1 MKFIS
6 YYTDKYK
13 NEAGKLRQSLES
25 LGLNYHIAGIED
37 QGSWDANTHFKPI
50 FIKQQ
55 IQSQSAVVWLDAD
68 CMVLQHPSL
77 FYELDCDIAFHRFKE
92 KELLSGTVF
101 FKNTARTIE
110 LLDKWIQ
117 INQENPEVFD
127 QKNLDQALKSM
138 TDISICELPS
148 EYCFIFDLSKNY
160 YPRVNPIIEHYQ
172 ASRKFR

>member
-6 YYTDKYK
+6 YYTYKYK
-13 NEAGKLRQSLES
+13 NEAAKLKQSLEA
-25 LGLNYHIAGIED
+25 LGLQYHVAGIED
-37 QGSWDANTHFKPI
+37 QGSWDANTHYKPI

-55 IQSQSAVVWLDAD
+55 IQNQNAVVWLDAD
-68 CMVLQHPSL
+68 CMVLQHPQL
-77 FYELDCDIAFHRFKE
+77 FFELDCDVAFHRFKG

-110 LLDKWIQ
+110 LLDKWIG
-117 INQENPEVFD
+117 INKENPDVFD

-138 TDISICELPS
+138 TDISIIELPP
-148 EYCFIFDLSKNY
+148 EYCFIFDLSKDY

>member
-13 NEAGKLRQSLES
+13 NEAAKLRQSLES
-25 LGLNYHIAGIED
+25 LNLNYHIAGIED

-55 IQSQSAVVWLDAD
+55 IQSQPAVVWLDAD
-68 CMVLQHPSL
+68 CMVLDHPSL
-77 FYELDCDIAFHRFKE
+77 FYELDCDVAFHRFKG

-101 FKNTARTIE
+101 FKNTAKTAE
-110 LLDKWIQ
+110 LLDKWIE
-117 INQENPEVFD
+117 INKQNPEIFD

-138 TDISICELPS
+138 SDISIKELPP
-148 EYCFIFDLSKNY
+148 EYCFIFDLSKDY
-160 YPRVNPIIEHYQ
+160 YLGVNPIIEHYQ

>member
-6 YYTDKYK
+6 YYTYKYK
-13 NEAGKLRQSLES
+13 NEAAKLKQSLEA
-25 LGLNYHIAGIED
+25 LGLQYPVAGIED
-37 QGSWDANTHFKPI
+37 QDSWDANTHYNPI

-55 IQSQSAVVWLDAD
+55 IQNQKAVVWLDAD
-68 CMVLQHPSL
+68 CMVLSHPQL
-77 FYELDCDIAFHRFKE
+77 FFELDCDIAFHRFRG

-110 LLDKWIQ
+110 LLDNWIA
-117 INQENPEVFD
+117 INKENPEIFD

-138 TDISICELPS
+138 TDISILELPP
-148 EYCFIFDLSKNY
+148 EYCFIFDLSKDY

>member
-13 NEAGKLRQSLES
+13 NEAAKLKQSLEA

-37 QGSWDANTHFKPI
+37 QGSWDANTHYKPI
-50 FIKQQ
+50 FIRQQ
-55 IQSQSAVVWLDAD
+55 IQNQKAVVWLDAD
-68 CMVLQHPSL
+68 CMVLSMPDL
-77 FYELDCDIAFHRFKE
+77 FFKLDCDIAFHRFKG

-101 FKNTARTIE
+101 FKNTAKTAE
-110 LLDKWIQ
+110 LLNKWID
-117 INQENPEVFD
+117 INKENPETFD

-138 TDISICELPS
+138 TDISILELPPQ
-148 EYCFIFDLSKNY
+148 YCFIFDLSKDY

>member
-6 YYTDKYK
+6 YYTYKYK
-13 NEAGKLRQSLES
+13 NEAAKLKQSLEA
-25 LGLNYHIAGIED
+25 LNLQYHVAGIED
-37 QGSWDANTHFKPI
+37 QGSWDANTHYKPI

-55 IQSQSAVVWLDAD
+55 IQNQSAVVWLDAD
-68 CMVLQHPSL
+68 CMVLQYPQL
-77 FYELDCDIAFHRFKE
+77 FFELDCDVAFHRFKD

-110 LLDKWIQ
+110 LLDKWIA
-117 INQENPEVFD
+117 INEANLEVFD

-138 TDISICELPS
+138 GDISILELPP
-148 EYCFIFDLSKNY
+148 EYCFIFDLSKDY